1 MNRKPRPRL
10 CATGFAAA
18 ALAAPLALAGCEQ
31 VTGLLVGDDTA
42 EAQESAA
49 LYQTEAV
56 ERRDITVAVAAA
68 GIVEPV
74 TTVDVKS
81 KASGEILSLPVDTGD
96 QVQSGSLLAN
106 IDPRVLD
113 NSLQQ
118 AQANLEVA
126 KARLANS
133 SSQLER
139 IDKLYQKD
147 SLSKADWEQAALDY
161 AQANSEVVRS
171 EIQVENATIALDD
184 TKVGA
189 PITGTV
195 IERFVEQ
202 GQVISSPMGD
212 VGGGTLLLRMADLST
227 VQVRMLVDEIDIGK
241 VNPGVNA
248 TVNVA
253 AFANRPFQGEVVKV
267 EPQAVAEQNV
277 TMFPVLIDLDNSA
290 GLLKPGMNAEVEL
303 LVAQRLDVATI
314 PNAALRTQDDIFA
327 AGMVLGLEVDT
338 VREMLAAAPRPQ
350 GASRSAAGGDGP
362 PADMREKMHTI
373 FGKMRSGEELTEE
386 EQKLADDMR
395 RRMAERGGGRGG
407 AGGFGG
413 RGFGGRGGA
422 GGAGGE
428 GAGGRRSST
437 VDAQF
442 GGDYLVFALRDGEPA
457 ALHIRT
463 GITDLDRTEILFG
476 LEEDDE
482 VLILPSASLVRAQE
496 SFQQRM
502 RRWNSIPGLNRQSG
516 GGRGR

>member
-1 MNRKPRPRL
+1 MNRKTRPQVGAASGR
-10 CATGFAAA
+10 ATWLFAAI
-18 ALAAPLALAGCEQ
+18 LPLAGCGAAE
-31 VTGLLVGDDTA
+31 GLLAGEDA
-42 EAQESAA
+42 EPEPTA
-49 LYQTEAV
+49 LYQTAAV
-56 ERRDITVAVAAA
+56 ERGDITVAVEAA

-96 QVQSGSLLAN
+96 HVEAGALLAN

-126 KARLANS
+126 KARLGNS

-139 IDKLYQKD
+139 IDQLYRKD
-147 SLSKADWEQAALDY
+147 SLSKSDWEQAALDY
-161 AQANSEVVRS
+161 AQANSDVVRS

-241 VNPGVNA
+241 VRPGVNA

-253 AFANRPFQGEVVKV
+253 AFASRPFQGEVVKV
-267 EPQAVAEQNV
+267 EPQAVAQQNV
-277 TMFPVLIDLDNSA
+277 TMFPVLIDIDNSE

-303 LVAQRLDVATI
+303 LVARRVDVTTI
-314 PNAALRTQDDIFA
+314 PNAALRTQEDIFA
-327 AGMVLGLEVDT
+327 AGIVLGLEVDD
-338 VREMLAAAPRPQ
+338 VQEMLAAAPRPQ
-350 GASRSAAGGDGP
+350 GAERSTASGDGP
-362 PADMREKMHTI
+362 PADMRERMRAI
-373 FGKMRSGEELTEE
+373 MGKMRSGQELTEE
-386 EQKLADDMR
+386 EQKLATEMR

-407 AGGFGG
+407 FG
-413 RGFGGRGGA
+413 GGRGGF
-422 GGAGGE
+422 GRGGGE
-428 GAGGRRSST
+428 GGPGRRSSAL
-437 VDAQF
+437 DAQF
-442 GGDYLVFALRDGEPA
+442 GGDYLVFALRDGEPT
-457 ALHIRT
+457 ALHVRT
-463 GITDLDRTEILFG
+463 GITDLDRTEIVFG
-476 LEEDDE
+476 LAEDDQ

-496 SFQQRM
+496 SFQQRIK
-502 RRWNSIPGLNRQSG
+502 RWNSIPGLNRQSG
-516 GGRGR
+516 SGRGGR

>member
-1 MNRKPRPRL
+1 MNRKPRPRSGP
-10 CATGFAAA
+10 TRIAAA
-18 ALAAPLALAGCEQ
+18 ALAAPLALAGCGMVE
-31 VTGLLVGDDTA
+31 GLIGGDDA
-42 EAQESAA
+42 AAAQESAA
-49 LYQTEAV
+49 LYQTAAV

-96 QVQSGSLLAN
+96 QVQAGALLAN

-139 IDKLYQKD
+139 IDKLYRQD

-161 AQANSEVVRS
+161 AQANSDVVRS

-184 TKVGA
+184 TNVGA

-267 EPQAVAEQNV
+267 EPQAVAQQNV
-277 TMFPVLIDLDNSA
+277 TMFPVLIDLDNSE

-303 LVAQRLDVATI
+303 LVARRVDVATI
-314 PNAALRTQDDIFA
+314 PNAALRTQEDIFA

-338 VREMLAAAPRPQ
+338 VEKMLAAAPRPQ
-350 GASRSAAGGDGP
+350 GAARSAGADDGP
-362 PADMREKMHTI
+362 PADMRERMRAI
-373 FGKMRSGEELTEE
+373 FGKMRSGEKLTEE
-386 EQKLADDMR
+386 EQKIANDMR
-395 RRMAERGGGRGG
+395 KRMAERGGGR
-407 AGGFGG
+407 GGFGG
-413 RGFGGRGGA
+413 RGFGGRGG
-422 GGAGGE
+422 GAGGE
-428 GAGGRRSST
+428 GGGGRRASALDT
-437 VDAQF
+437 QF
-442 GGDYLVFALRDGEPA
+442 GGDYLVFALRDGAPT
-457 ALHIRT
+457 ALHVRT
-463 GITDLDRTEILFG
+463 GITDLDRTEVVFG

-496 SFQQRM
+496 SFQNRM

-516 GGRGR
+516 GGRGRG

>member
-1 MNRKPRPRL
+1 MNRKPRPRPS
-10 CATGFAAA
+10 ATRIAAA
-18 ALAAPLALAGCEQ
+18 ALAAPLALTGCGQLE
-31 VTGLLVGDDTA
+31 GLLGGDDTA
-42 EAQESAA
+42 AAQETAA
-49 LYQTEAV
+49 LYQTAAV

-96 QVQSGSLLAN
+96 QVQAGALLAN

-126 KARLANS
+126 KARLTNS

-253 AFANRPFQGEVVKV
+253 AFANRPFQGEVAKV

-277 TMFPVLIDLDNSA
+277 TMFPVLIDLDNSQ

-303 LVAQRLDVATI
+303 LVARRVDVATI

-350 GASRSAAGGDGP
+350 GVRSAGASDGP
-362 PADMREKMHTI
+362 PADRREQMRAI
-373 FGKMRSGEELTEE
+373 FGKMRAGQELTEE
-386 EQKLADDMR
+386 EQKLADEMR

-413 RGFGGRGGA
+413 RGFGGGA

-428 GAGGRRSST
+428 GGGRRTSA

-442 GGDYLVFALRDGEPA
+442 GGDYLVFALRDSDPI
-457 ALHIRT
+457 ALHVRT
-463 GITDLDRTEILFG
+463 GITDLDRTEVVFG
-476 LEEDDE
+476 LEENDE

-502 RRWNSIPGLNRQSG
+502 KRWNSIPGLNRQSG
-516 GGRGR
+516 GGRGRG

>member
-1 MNRKPRPRL
+1 MNTKPRPRPS
-10 CATGFAAA
+10 ATRIAAA
-18 ALAAPLALAGCEQ
+18 ALAAPLALAGCGMVE
-31 VTGLLVGDDTA
+31 GLLGGDDTA
-42 EAQESAA
+42 AAQESAA
-49 LYQTEAV
+49 LYQTASV

-96 QVQSGSLLAN
+96 HVQAGALLAN

-126 KARLANS
+126 KARLTNS

-171 EIQVENATIALDD
+171 EIQVENATIAADD

-267 EPQAVAEQNV
+267 EPQAVAQQNV
-277 TMFPVLIDLDNSA
+277 TMFPVLIDLDNSE

-314 PNAALRTQDDIFA
+314 PNAALRTQDDIYP

-350 GASRSAAGGDGP
+350 GAARSAGAGDGP
-362 PADMREKMHTI
+362 PADMREQMRAI
-373 FGKMRSGEELTEE
+373 FGKMRSGEALTEE
-386 EQKLADDMR
+386 EQKIADDMR
-395 RRMAERGGGRGG
+395 KRMAERGGGRS
-407 AGGFGG
+407 GFGG
-413 RGFGGRGGA
+413 RGFGGRGG
-422 GGAGGE
+422 GAGGGGWE
-428 GAGGRRSST
+428 GAGGRRTSD

-442 GGDYLVFALRDGEPA
+442 GGDYLVFALRDDEPT
-457 ALHIRT
+457 ALHVRT
-463 GITDLDRTEILFG
+463 GITDLDRTEVVFG
-476 LEEDDE
+476 LQEDDE

-496 SFQQRM
+496 SFQNRM